1 MNNIITTAYHEAGH
15 ALMAYITGWSIKSII
30 LNIEKKKL
38 IYGLTTYNFNDDQ
51 INSQTN
57 LNRRILCLMG
67 GPIAQAIYENNLM
80 LNIDI
85 LGKDGETIDDLLSH
99 LNIIDKQNF
108 IQDSINIT
116 ATILQI
122 NTNKNA
128 LKRIAEKLINDHQLF
143 ESDFIQLLNE
153 FKITKMNFDNKNQS
167 LTAINQNNSFFSKLK
182 LFFLRLAKVVEK
194 S

>member
-1 MNNIITTAYHEAGH
+1 MDNIITTAYHEAGH

-167 LTAINQNNSFFSKLK
+167 LTAISQNNSFFSKLK